1 MQPETINRK
10 LLTQAA
16 AVALGLFPIGVLF
29 GVVAQQN
36 HWSWSDVLLLSM
48 FGFSASGQF
57 FYLKL
62 ANEQASLLSMFFV
75 ILMLNIRYVP
85 MSLAAWN
92 AADNGRRLLRLV
104 LSHFI
109 SDESFAIEPRYGR
122 LQLRATVRAIIY
134 ASWVLSTVCGV
145 VAGRLLPAAWI
156 GSFSQYLLFPAT
168 AILAILAVKR
178 IDGAIAGNLQL
189 GLAAKLVLMSA
200 CVAFSAATI
209 HFLGK
214 DAFWIPGIVGVCL
227 ILYLCHWGEE
237 RSNENHGVIQ

>member
-1 MQPETINRK
+1 MPLETFNRK
-10 LLTQAA
+10 LLTQAG
-16 AVALGLFPIGVLF
+16 AVALGLFPIGMLF

-122 LQLRATVRAIIY
+122 LALRAMLRAIIY

-145 VAGRLLPAAWI
+145 IAGRVIPADWI

-178 IDGAIAGNLQL
+178 IDSAIAGNLQF
-189 GLAAKLVLMSA
+189 GLAAKLLLISA
-200 CVAFSAATI
+200 CAAFSIATI
-209 HFLGK
+209 YFLGK
-214 DAFWIPGIVGVCL
+214 DAFWIPGIAGVCL

-237 RSNENHGVIQ
+237 KTRGEPQ